1 MAPAKTV
8 KQWTV
13 KGNVNG
19 FDELK
24 LDTAAFPE
32 CGENEVL
39 VKLGA
44 ASLNYRDLMI
54 PKAGLSLQK
63 VMQYEEKLTYKSL
76 GHLPFPNQ
84 SSSSRM
90 LRWRR

>member
-1 MAPAKTV
+1 MASAKTV
-8 KQWTV
+8 RQWTV
-13 KGNVNG
+13 NGKKNG

-24 LDTAAFPE
+24 LDTVAVPK

-54 PKAGLSLQK
+54 PKVGLNLEK
-63 VMQYEEKLTYKSL
+63 VMQYDEKLTYK
-76 GHLPFPNQ
+76 
-84 SSSSRM
+84 
-90 LRWRR
+90 